1 MGRGCWQSNGALMA
15 FGSAAIK
22 LRVEP
27 EQFNG
32 AWRRGGEMLGG
43 VRGVATHITSER
55 VNRKVCESHCCM
67 SAFIGIWLTLHVDD
81 ANPRPVHVKNGVV

>member
-1 MGRGCWQSNGALMA
+1 MA

-32 AWRRGGEMLGG
+32 ARLSGSEML
-43 VRGVATHITSER
+43 VVMCGVATHITSESQ
-55 VNRKVCESHCCM
+55 C
-67 SAFIGIWLTLHVDD
+67 A
-81 ANPRPVHVKNGVV
+81 